1 VLGVGHVVQPLGEER
16 GDVAV
21 VAGGAGEDLGV
32 AEPAEPLV
40 TLRAVGGD
48 AFWSHGVRR
57 YWKSHYLWDLPDAAI
72 DAFLGRGTASAGGGA
87 PVTGSL
93 QTRGGA
99 IARIGEQDTAAG
111 HRAAGFEFMAATSWT
126 DPGEDDT
133 RRTSTRLYA
142 DQIAPFGRGVNVNNL
157 GIEGEDRVRDAYG
170 AQEFERL
177 TYLKA
182 RFDPDNVFHLN
193 QNICPAPTSA
203 GQSH

>member
-1 VLGVGHVVQPLGEER
+1 MAR
-16 GDVAV
+16 WN
-21 VAGGAGEDLGV
+21 
-32 AEPAEPLV
+32 
-40 TLRAVGGD
+40 RA
-48 AFWSHGVRR
+48 APR

-72 DAFLGRGTASAGGGA
+72 DVFLGRAAASADGGA

-126 DPGEDDT
+126 DPVEDDI

-142 DQIAPFGRGVNVNNL
+142 GQIAPYGRGVYVNNL
-157 GIEGEDRVRDAYG
+157 GIEGEDRVRDAFG
-170 AQEFERL
+170 AQKSERL
-177 TYLKA
+177 TRLKA

-193 QNICPAPTSA
+193 QNICPATTSA
-203 GQSH
+203 GRPR